1 MPSTTTFLLPYLDL
15 DLTWLGLYLGFENI
29 LGVILVAD
37 PAKYKSISVNRET
50 YEKIVEIANAQ
61 RRNISQQLSLLVDK
75 EYEDLGFDVKAKPA
89 RIYAGG
95 LSAVIED

>member
-1 MPSTTTFLLPYLDL
+1 
-15 DLTWLGLYLGFENI
+15 
-29 LGVILVAD
+29 
-37 PAKYKSISVNRET
+37 
-50 YEKIVEIANAQ
+50 
-61 RRNISQQLSLLVDK
+61 LLVDK